1 MLVDEH
7 VQTAREFLEESDT
20 LFGER
25 DVLQG
30 SEKVWGAAA
39 HAVMA
44 VAQQRGWAYASHRDL
59 KNAVVRLSREQDD
72 QSIQLAFAVAEKF
85 HINFYHHGMEDFQLD
100 VDRPSVRT
108 LVERLLTLYI
118 GQHDLNDR

>member
-1 MLVDEH
+1 MLVEEH
-7 VQTAREFLEESDT
+7 VQTAKVFLEESDT
-20 LFGER
+20 LFDEG

-44 VAQQRGWAYASHRDL
+44 VAQQLGWGYDSHRNM
-59 KNAVVRLSREQDD
+59 KNVVVRLSQEQGD

-85 HINFYHHGMEDFQLD
+85 HINFYHHGMDDFQLD
-100 VDRPSVRT
+100 VDRTSVRA

-118 GQHDLNDR
+118 GNDG

>member
-1 MLVDEH
+1 MIIIEEH
-7 VQTAREFLEESDT
+7 VETARRFLDESDT

-39 HAVMA
+39 HAMMA
-44 VAQQRGWAYASHRDL
+44 VAQQRGWPYDSHGSL
-59 KNAVVRLSREQDD
+59 KQAARRLSDESDD
-72 QSIQLAFAVAEKF
+72 PFIGDRFAVAEKF
-85 HINFYHHGMEDFQLD
+85 HINFYHHGMEDFQIEG
-100 VDRPSVRT
+100 DRPRVRA

-118 GQHDLNDR
+118 GNGR